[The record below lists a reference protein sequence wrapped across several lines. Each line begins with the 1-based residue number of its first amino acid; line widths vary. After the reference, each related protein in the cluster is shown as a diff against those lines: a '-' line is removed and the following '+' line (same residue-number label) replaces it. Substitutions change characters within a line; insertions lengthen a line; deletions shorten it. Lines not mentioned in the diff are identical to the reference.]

1 MKFEINGYKY
11 DAHFPFEINGYI
23 KFVEDVIQNIDKPFI
38 LDVDNPNLLGSITT
52 NYHERKLYPVEK
64 LILDNSD
71 KTYIF
76 DKIEDI
82 AIKDTEWTNERNK
95 DFTYQAYIK
104 FTLKPEI
111 IEKVKAE
118 LEEILELL
126 KQKLIEMEASEAT
139 EKEEKA
145 VRKSQYRLGKIYR
158 EQYPRGGE
166 EGRDGYIDAEIINN
180 SSGESIRFVMRDVFD
195 FGCYNYPKRVEG
207 TKEVFERNNW
217 TDEEKKISEWLNEFS
232 QFNGYVRM

>member
-11 DAHFPFEINGYI
+11 DPQFNFEIKGYI
-23 KFVEDVIQNIDKPFI
+23 KFIKDVIQNIDKSFI
-38 LDVDNPNLLGSITT
+38 LDVNNPNLLGSITT
-52 NYHERKLYPVEK
+52 DYHERELYPVEK

-71 KTYIF
+71 KIYIF
-76 DKIEDI
+76 DKMEDI
-82 AIKDTEWTNERNK
+82 AIKDIEWTKKRNK
-95 DFTYQAYIK
+95 DYGYQVYVK
-104 FTLKPEI
+104 YTFKPEI
-111 IEKVKAE
+111 IEKVRIE
-118 LEEILELL
+118 LLEILELL
-126 KQKLIEMEASEAT
+126 EQKLNEFTKAEKV